1 MEQQPYEP
9 DLEKLFLASLGSFGS
24 LGSNTAGIVQM
35 FQNGVDKKTLIG
47 MTKRLIK
54 NFGNLAEEAYEKE
67 PDWKRV
73 FRGKYEI
80 ATKGEKTWFREY
92 IKDYKFSSEKSV
104 GKKIKVGTN
113 WAGVV
118 FSGILNAID
127 NYEEF
132 GTTKSKRFW
141 EETLLETAF
150 EVMEDITVR
159 AVVSVALTAIC
170 GGATVVAISAVTVGV
185 IWAIDVANGYITEK
199 SGGESKR
206 AAEAV
211 SDFIL
216 DIGKTKKGEES
227 VMENLKAII
236 VFLLFWSIVIWC
248 ARIIKRKRDKQ
259 MMEFSE
265 ELPEME
271 LVTDEEERKYI
282 CKNMVEMGKLENL
295 FWGLVFLLNWW
306 TIVRAIVEICQEWS
320 NGIAYELLEMSLLI
334 AINGVIAEN
343 YKTTIKRKR
352 ICESGVVKKKIVHI
366 KSYRDFGYGST
377 EGVIEGKEGEIGID
391 LNRDEDLPFKR
402 DGDMA
407 MLVWL
412 ENGENSLL
420 PRMKPKDESN
430 KKE

>member
-1 MEQQPYEP
+1 
-9 DLEKLFLASLGSFGS
+9 
-24 LGSNTAGIVQM
+24 
-35 FQNGVDKKTLIG
+35 
-47 MTKRLIK
+47 
-54 NFGNLAEEAYEKE
+54 
-67 PDWKRV
+67 
-73 FRGKYEI
+73 
-80 ATKGEKTWFREY
+80 
-92 IKDYKFSSEKSV
+92 
-104 GKKIKVGTN
+104 
-113 WAGVV
+113 
-118 FSGILNAID
+118 
-127 NYEEF
+127 
-132 GTTKSKRFW
+132 
-141 EETLLETAF
+141 
-150 EVMEDITVR
+150 
-159 AVVSVALTAIC
+159 
-170 GGATVVAISAVTVGV
+170 
-185 IWAIDVANGYITEK
+185 
-199 SGGESKR
+199 
-206 AAEAV
+206 
-211 SDFIL
+211 
-216 DIGKTKKGEES
+216 
-227 VMENLKAII
+227 MENLKAII

-366 KSYRDFGYGST
+366 KSYEKFDYGWP
-377 EGVIEGKEGEIGID
+377 EGVIEGKERELRID
-391 LNRDEDLPFKR
+391 LSPDAEKPFKR